1 MCPVEPTLCSQART
15 VPSTMSHSQPNLN
28 NLSKGEG
35 VRQLHQAQM
44 ITVNNN
50 DNAQYVHSNPSVLCH
65 FQLSS

>member
-1 MCPVEPTLCSQART
+1 
-15 VPSTMSHSQPNLN
+15 MSHSQPNLN

-50 DNAQYVHSNPSVLCH
+50 DNAQYVYSNYSLFSMFNCGA
-65 FQLSS
+65 